1 MPAIIIDGN
10 NSNANELERD
20 KYTIVKD
27 NSIKNNVPK
36 TRGLDNQISSGLTTD
51 MINIKRKGRN
61 YSREKIFRIKMI
73 PYLDFKN
80 MLVTKEE

>member
-10 NSNANELERD
+10 KSNANELERD

-27 NSIKNNVPK
+27 NSIQDNISKARV
-36 TRGLDNQISSGLTTD
+36 LDNQISTGLTND

-61 YSREKIFRIKMI
+61 YAREKLFRIKMV

-80 MLVTKEE
+80 LLVTKEE